1 MALMQKTASLILVLV
16 LCGGL
21 TPTARAA
28 DGPGGRS
35 AECCQRENPQ
45 IARWQQNADRLYAR
59 FKAREAAGEL
69 HKVLEIDG
77 DNFPALIKL
86 ARAYIDIGDHIV
98 ENGSDSKER
107 KMKEY
112 VKAEDY
118 ARRAVKVNPSSTW
131 GYFWVAASLG
141 NIAVVSPV
149 EKQLDLAGEIR
160 DAVEESI
167 ARDPQNGAAYHIYGV
182 WHRKLAELGQGKR
195 ILAGVFY
202 GRSPPTGSLQ
212 QSIEYLKKA
221 VALNPTAIISRLEL
235 ARSYIAVEDFA
246 DARAML
252 KSVPALPIQFS
263 DDAKHKEESAQ
274 LLQQIKDS

>member
-1 MALMQKTASLILVLV
+1 MQKHASLILVLV

-28 DGPGGRS
+28 AAPEGAS
-35 AECCQRENPQ
+35 AECCQRETPQ

-86 ARAYIDIGDHIV
+86 ARAHVDIGDHIV

-118 ARRAVKVNPSSTW
+118 ARRAVQVDPSSTW
-131 GYFWVAASLG
+131 GHFWVAAALG
-141 NIAVVSPV
+141 NIAMVSPV

-167 ARDPQNGAAYHIYGV
+167 ARDPQNGLAYHIYGV

-202 GRSPPTGSLQ
+202 GRSPPTGSMPK
-212 QSIEYLKKA
+212 SIA
-221 VALNPTAIISRLEL
+221 DLNKT
-235 ARSYIAVEDFA
+235 
-246 DARAML
+246 RAL
-252 KSVPALPIQFS
+252 KSRAL
-263 DDAKHKEESAQ
+263 
-274 LLQQIKDS
+274 